1 MFRNHKNRPVRRPS
15 TRVAAIR
22 VEQLLRNPTFKY
34 ETTRSR

>member
-22 VEQLLRNPTFKY
+22 VEELLKNPNFKY
-34 ETTRSR
+34 EMTRSR